1 MARVQIINGSPAG
14 CDQELDCVVI
24 KKCAPVVMHILIYA
38 TLHCG
43 NALAAVEEGKR
54 FEVILPRRDGLR
66 LLSVR

>member
-24 KKCAPVVMHILIYA
+24 KKCAPVIYA

-54 FEVILPRRDGLR
+54 FEVILPRRDGLH